1 MILNPFYEKRYTRAE
16 VDQVFSV
23 TSYIFEQ
30 FFQQFF
36 IKKKMTQTGAV
47 ANPLRKSRIVVLD
60 GGLGTEIERS
70 YQKQLKGPL
79 WSAEILC
86 TDPHIIKSI
95 HRAYLDA
102 GAGI

>member
-60 GGLGTEIERS
+60 GGFRGRRTRSGTAPSQYRWTAPRES
-70 YQKQLKGPL
+70 GPH
-79 WSAEILC
+79 S
-86 TDPHIIKSI
+86 
-95 HRAYLDA
+95 
-102 GAGI
+102 